1 MNAPE
6 APDPWPRRFGLGC
19 VAGCAALGLL
29 LTACGSTVPGHPA
42 TESRQTTVIR
52 HIVADLG
59 SMLPTAAQFPD
70 TYPPVALS
78 GSDAIGADADLRGI
92 PSGATVVPPECAAS
106 PPSDPRRIAATAGAD
121 EDTRASITVEL
132 IRTTDPLSRLRTQ
145 LQQCG
150 TVHAQHGPLTNTVVT
165 QLDPAAPVNADD
177 SLAWRRTVSGQRGGP
192 GLTRS
197 MRALAAQIGDVRII
211 STYLTFGEDKP
222 DMTALD
228 QVFTAAVQNVDKG

>member
-1 MNAPE
+1 MPE
-6 APDPWPRRFGLGC
+6 TPEPGPRRFGLVG

-29 LTACGSTVPGHPA
+29 LTACGSTVSGHPA
-42 TESRQTTVIR
+42 AESSQPTVTR
-52 HIVADLG
+52 HIAADLG

-70 TYPPVALS
+70 TYPPVVLS

-92 PSGATVVPPECAAS
+92 PSGATVDPPQCAS
-106 PPSDPRRIAATAGAD
+106 RPPSDPQRIAAAVGTD

-132 IRTTDPLSRLRTQ
+132 IRTTDPLARLRN
-145 LQQCG
+145 LLRQCG
-150 TVHAQHGPLTNTVVT
+150 TVRAQHGPITNTVVT
-165 QLDPAAPVNADD
+165 QLDPATPVNADD

-197 MRALAAQIGDVRII
+197 IRTLAAQLGDVRII
-211 STYLTFGEDKP
+211 ATYLTFGEDAP

-228 QVFTAAVQNVDKG
+228 QVFTAAVQDVGKG